1 MEKKLL
7 QEMRFMMERLES
19 PRMTDTEY
27 QKRRKTINETMDMVT
42 LPVDPIKGLG
52 DVLSDIKNS
61 LKGNRNVEEMGAE
74 LAKDP
79 KFKEAIQKD
88 FEKDPEG
95 FTKKLQELVGLYK
108 QEMKNPKPVSE
119 LSEAWSFWDTNPS
132 GDEYRDKE
140 GSKYRQDK
148 QISWWDWFKDKL
160 TGFSIGAFIGGAG
173 ASIMVGMTKAIGQAS
188 TGDVI
193 GAIILGAII
202 VGTLVVASG
211 AGSDTEIRRD

>member
-52 DVLSDIKNS
+52 DVFSDIKNS
-61 LKGNRNVEEMGAE
+61 LKGNRNVQEMGAE

>member
-132 GDEYRDKE
+132 GDEYRYKE
-140 GSKYRQDK
+140 GSKYGQDK

-160 TGFSIGAFIGGAG
+160 TGFSIGAFIGGTG

-211 AGSDTEIRRD
+211 ASDTEIRRD